1 MGRMIFSRLLQ
12 GVVVVIGVTLIVFLT
27 SFMTGDPASLMLG
40 EMATD
45 EQKEAFT
52 KAYRLDRPVMVQYGE
67 FLSNALRGDF
77 GTSLHYKASNLK
89 LVMDRLPSTLKL
101 ASISMLGALLFSI
114 PLGIYSAINHN
125 TWKDTGIMACGLIG
139 QSIPNFWLA
148 LLLMMYF
155 GVDLGWLPVSGM
167 NTWTSYIMP
176 SVTLMMWPLAQNIRM
191 VRSSLLEVLGEEYI
205 KLARA
210 KGLHERVV
218 VWKHALKNAVRPVLT
233 QVGLQSG
240 AFLGGAVIT
249 ETIFAWPGIGR
260 LAVQAIQ
267 VHDFPLLRTVT
278 ALIALGFVAINL
290 TVDILYA
297 LIDPRV
303 R

>member
-114 PLGIYSAINHN
+114 PLGIYSAIITIH
-125 TWKDTGIMACGLIG
+125 GRIPIMACGLIG
-139 QSIPNFWLA
+139 QSIPIS
-148 LLLMMYF
+148 
-155 GVDLGWLPVSGM
+155 GW
-167 NTWTSYIMP
+167 
-176 SVTLMMWPLAQNIRM
+176 
-191 VRSSLLEVLGEEYI
+191 
-205 KLARA
+205 
-210 KGLHERVV
+210 HCC
-218 VWKHALKNAVRPVLT
+218 
-233 QVGLQSG
+233 
-240 AFLGGAVIT
+240 
-249 ETIFAWPGIGR
+249 
-260 LAVQAIQ
+260 
-267 VHDFPLLRTVT
+267 
-278 ALIALGFVAINL
+278 
-290 TVDILYA
+290 
-297 LIDPRV
+297 
-303 R
+303 